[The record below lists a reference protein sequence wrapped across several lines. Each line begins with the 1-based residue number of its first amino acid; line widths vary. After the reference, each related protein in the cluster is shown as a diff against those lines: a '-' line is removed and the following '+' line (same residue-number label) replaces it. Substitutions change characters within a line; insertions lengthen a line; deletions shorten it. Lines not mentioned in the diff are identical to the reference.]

1 MFSLV
6 HYAFYTL
13 RQFDFALTAS
23 IIFCGPFQQLH
34 MRKPLLPTVLRGP
47 VVDDSFEDVAE
58 HKDSNGE
65 NILASER
72 PGLR

>member
-6 HYAFYTL
+6 HYAFQTL
-13 RQFDFALTAS
+13 PHFDFPLTA
-23 IIFCGPFQQLH
+23 
-34 MRKPLLPTVLRGP
+34 LRALSATAHAQSSSSHSSSRS

-58 HKDSNGE
+58 DKDSNGE